1 MQTNVLSTVITH
13 IQSTYGLDSDETR
26 KFILM
31 LHETL
36 CQSDTILRSQDADQI
51 YHRAHT
57 LHSELNICGYTTL
70 SEIITKIEIQ
80 AKKGVI
86 ESLLIDEFLLIADAL
101 IAEIDGWK
109 PDTAL

>member
-1 MQTNVLSTVITH
+1 MQTNVLSKVIGH
-13 IQSTYGLDSDETR
+13 IQSTYGLDGDETR

-36 CQSDTILRSQDADQI
+36 STSGSPLRSQDAEQV

-57 LHSELNICGYTTL
+57 LHSELTICGYDSL
-70 SEIITKIEIQ
+70 SQLITKIEIQ

-86 ESLLIDEFLLIADAL
+86 ESLLIDEFLFLANAL
-101 IAEIDGWK
+101 VAEIDRW
-109 PDTAL
+109 TA

>member
-1 MQTNVLSTVITH
+1 MQTNVLAGVIGH

-36 CQSDTILRSQDADQI
+36 IDSDAILRSQDADRI

-57 LHSELNICGYTTL
+57 LHSELNICGYDIL
-70 SEIITKIEIQ
+70 SELITKIEIQ

-86 ESLLIDEFLLIADAL
+86 ESLLIDEFLLLSDAL
-101 IAEIDGWK
+101 IAEIDGWGA
-109 PDTAL
+109 DTTL